1 VARQYCGQLG
11 KQDNYQIAVCLSVA
25 NGRACL
31 ADRLL
36 AVSAGA
42 VGQASG
48 PARRSILPDFRSA
61 RKLRTRLAR
70 WCGRSQKS
78 FDTEIDLDAFA
89 ADGRA
94 IARAV
99 KAELPGWSIVYF
111 DEAAAA
117 RADYQGAPAE
127 YEIEMP

>member
-1 VARQYCGQLG
+1 MITMSTRRRRNLYLM
-11 KQDNYQIAVCLSVA
+11 
-25 NGRACL
+25 
-31 ADRLL
+31 ADYG
-36 AVSAGA
+36 SAG
-42 VGQASG
+42 VWDHDGASLD
-48 PARRSILPDFRSA
+48 PARLPLSP
-61 RKLRTRLAR
+61 KLRTRLAR

-99 KAELPGWSIVYF
+99 KAELPGLSIVYF